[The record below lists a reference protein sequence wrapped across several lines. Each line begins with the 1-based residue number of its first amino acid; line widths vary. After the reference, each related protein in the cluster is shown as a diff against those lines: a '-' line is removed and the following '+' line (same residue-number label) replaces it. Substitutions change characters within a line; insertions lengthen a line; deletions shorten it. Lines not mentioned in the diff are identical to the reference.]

1 MKCVIDVFQIP
12 ETEGRAG
19 MAAIVDVD
27 NNLDLDKLAVG
38 LKEHLAS
45 YAIPIFLRVMKSVP
59 LTGTFKLKKRE
70 LQEDGFNINK
80 IKDNLYFFNSK
91 SGKYEIMT
99 ETVYT
104 DIITNKI
111 RV

>member
-1 MKCVIDVFQIP
+1 MV
-12 ETEGRAG
+12 
-19 MAAIVDVD
+19 AIVDSED
-27 NNLDLDKLAVG
+27 NLNLDMFSKG
-38 LKEHLAS
+38 LKEHLPS

-70 LQEDGFNINK
+70 LQDEGFDLQK
-80 IKDNLYFFNSK
+80 VKDHLYYYNGK
-91 SGKYEIMT
+91 SGKYLRLSKDI
-99 ETVYT
+99 YD

>member
-1 MKCVIDVFQIP
+1 
-12 ETEGRAG
+12 
-19 MAAIVDVD
+19 MAAIVDTED
-27 NNLDLDKLAVG
+27 NLNIDALSSA
-38 LKEHLAS
+38 LKDHLPS

-70 LQEDGFNINK
+70 LQEDGFDLQKINDHLFYYNGK
-80 IKDNLYFFNSK
+80 T
-91 SGKYEIMT
+91 GKYLRLSKDIYE
-99 ETVYT
+99 